1 MSMNMNISEA
11 ELEIMK
17 VLWEHGGEVSTQV
30 INRSVADKNWKRTTV
45 STFLARLTQKGA
57 ISCEKRGNIYYYTPL
72 ISAKKY
78 RKMQTGNLIKSLY
91 NGSVKDFAVAL
102 FEEEALS
109 GEDIKELK
117 SIIDGMEG

>member
-1 MSMNMNISEA
+1 MSENMNISEA

-17 VLWEHGGEVSTQV
+17 VLWEQGGEVSTQV
-30 INRSVADKNWKRTTV
+30 INRCVADKNWKRTTV

-57 ISCEKRGNIYYYTPL
+57 ISCEKRGNIYYYTSL

-102 FEEEALS
+102 FKEESLS
-109 GEDIKELK
+109 EEDIKELK